1 LKRFDA
7 RGCAVSGSTPSAL
20 DAWERALARWRA
32 WRSGAEAELEAA
44 VEDAPGFVMAHVL
57 RAWLLV
63 ASRDPRSVRRARP
76 LVERA
81 KAWPA
86 DAHERTHLAALDAAM
101 ADDLERAKALL
112 GALLLEAPRDA
123 VALQVVHGLDYL
135 TGDLERLADR
145 VARVRP
151 FWSREVPGH
160 HAVLAMHAFGLEESG
175 ESERA
180 TDAALEAL
188 ALDATDA
195 RAHHV
200 IAHVHESAERPDE
213 GARWLERHAGAWSN
227 GTLVATHAWWH
238 LALFR
243 LALGDAAGALAI
255 HDAQL
260 QASDASSISDLIDAS
275 ALLWRLRLA
284 GVDVGPRW
292 RVLSDAWALHV
303 EDRYCSFNDLH
314 AMLAFVGAGDGAQA
328 RRLERVLR
336 TAQAAPTRHGH
347 TTRDIGLPACR
358 AVMAFGRGEPALAV
372 TLLASLPGVAHR
384 IGGSHA
390 QRDVLHLTLLHAVDS
405 LRRPQRRATAALTP

>member
-1 LKRFDA
+1 LKRLDA
-7 RGCAVSGSTPSAL
+7 RGCEVSGASVAAL
-20 DAWERALARWRA
+20 DAWERALGRWRA
-32 WRSGAEAELEAA
+32 WRTGADAA
-44 VEDAPGFVMAHVL
+44 LDAAIADAPGFVMAHVL

-63 ASRDPRSVRRARP
+63 GSRDPRHVRRARP

-86 DAHERTHLAALDAAM
+86 DGQERAHLAALDAAL
-101 ADDLERAKALL
+101 ADDIEGAKTLL
-112 GALLLEAPRDA
+112 GGVLTHAPRDA

-135 TGDLERLADR
+135 TGDGARLADR

-151 FWSREVPGH
+151 FWSREVPGY

-175 ESERA
+175 ETERA
-180 TDAALEAL
+180 RDTALEAL

-200 IAHVHESAERPDE
+200 IAHVHESAGRAVD
-213 GARWLERHAGAWSN
+213 GSRWLERHAPAWSD
-227 GTLVATHAWWH
+227 GTLVATHGWWH

-243 LALGDAAGALAI
+243 LALGDPSGALAI
-255 HDAQL
+255 HDAHL
-260 QASDASSISDLIDAS
+260 QPSDASSLSDLIDAS

-284 GVDVGPRW
+284 GVDAGTRW
-292 RVLSDAWALHV
+292 RALSGAWALHV

-314 AMLAFVGAGDGAQA
+314 AMLAFVGAGDEERAH
-328 RRLERVLR
+328 RLERVLR
-336 TAQAAPTRHGH
+336 AATAAPTRHGR

-358 AVMAFGRGEPALAV
+358 AVMALGREQPALAV
-372 TLLASLPGVAHR
+372 TLLASLPTVAHR

-390 QRDVLHLTLLHAVDS
+390 QRDVLHLTLLRAVES
-405 LRRPQRRATAALTP
+405 LRRPRRRATAASMS